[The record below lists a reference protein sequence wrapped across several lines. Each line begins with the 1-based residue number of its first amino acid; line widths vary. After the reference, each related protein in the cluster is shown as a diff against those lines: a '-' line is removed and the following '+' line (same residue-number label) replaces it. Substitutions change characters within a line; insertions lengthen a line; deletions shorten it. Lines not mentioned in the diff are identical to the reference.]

1 MNDSTKASPSEA
13 GNSSKDVQ
21 AREKG
26 GLKENVDKRDLQ
38 GNEEENSAGKDR
50 EKNLDYQSA
59 GEGN

>member
-38 GNEEENSAGKDR
+38 GNEEENSEGKDR